1 MKRIVTLVLTLALC
15 GAMCTDAMANR
26 RDNGNGK
33 GNRREQVPTQ
43 KNSGSGY
50 SRPGTRSKSGTGYNR
65 PGNGNNG
72 SHKPGNGAV
81 RPGNGHW
88 GNNHKPAPNPGHG
101 NYPGMRPAPHRPG
114 TSRPPMHAGFRPGG
128 NWHRPMPPR
137 GWRPGRRVPAFRSIL
152 GVNFGLSLALSL
164 QSLRASNCMVRGYD
178 GNEVYL
184 TNVPMQGYYWPSA
197 TMFYSNGGL
206 VGSQFVYTSNG
217 YDMARYNGVYN
228 SLYNAYGAPVV
239 TNGTQ
244 VTWFGGNN
252 EYITLNFMPVVAGG
266 ASHFCTTLSF
276 GI

>member
-1 MKRIVTLVLTLALC
+1 MKRIVTLALTLALC

-33 GNRREQVPTQ
+33 GNRREQVTTQ
-43 KNSGSGY
+43 RNSGSGY
-50 SRPGTRSKSGTGYNR
+50 SRPGTGSKPGTGYSR
-65 PGNGNNG
+65 PGTGNNG
-72 SHKPGNGAV
+72 SHKPGNGGV
-81 RPGNGHW
+81 RPGTGNW
-88 GNNHKPAPNPGHG
+88 GNTHRPAPNPGHG
-101 NYPGMRPAPHRPG
+101 NYPAMTPGSNRPG
-114 TSRPPMHAGFRPGG
+114 MARPPMHVGFRPGG
-128 NWHRPMPPR
+128 SWHRPVPPR

-164 QSLRASNCMVRGYD
+164 QSLRASNYMVSGYD

-184 TNVPMQGYYWPSA
+184 TNVPMHGYYWPSA
-197 TMFYSNGGL
+197 TMYYNNGGL

-239 TNGTQ
+239 TNGAQ

-252 EYITLNFMPVVAGG
+252 EFITLNFMPVVSGG
-266 ASHFCTTLSF
+266 TSRFYTTLSF